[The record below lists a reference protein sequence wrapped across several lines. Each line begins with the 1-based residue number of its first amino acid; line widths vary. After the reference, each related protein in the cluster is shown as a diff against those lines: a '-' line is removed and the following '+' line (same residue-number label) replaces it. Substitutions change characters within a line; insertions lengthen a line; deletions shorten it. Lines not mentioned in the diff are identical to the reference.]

1 MTVDFLIELFSK
13 LFDSPFISFILA
25 VSIAGIPLFV
35 LMALNATVAVYVE
48 RKVSAFMM
56 DRIGPMGQG
65 PGLHAGPWGVLQTI
79 ADAVKLLIKEDT
91 IPSSAD
97 KLLFKVAPFIIF
109 IGAFLGIA
117 VLPFSSVIQVVD
129 INIGVFYIIAVGSVG
144 VHGIVMAGW
153 ASNNKWSLYG
163 AMRSAAQIISY
174 EIPAGLSIIIPIMM
188 TSTMNLQ
195 SMIEFQSGTV
205 WGILPNWIIFN
216 NPFSFLAFFIF
227 FISAVAETNR
237 TPFDIPEAES
247 ELVAG
252 WMTEYSGFRWA
263 VFFLSEYAN
272 MFVVS
277 GLAAAGFLG
286 GWLSPIPGLF
296 NSPIWGLFWFFSKI
310 IFLIFVMMWFR
321 WTFPRLRVDQLMHV
335 CWKVFIPIAMLNIF
349 GVGIWKLIK
358 AWSSAFTAMVCT
370 SKPQTT

>member
-1 MTVDFLIELFSK
+1 MTVDFLIDLFSK
-13 LFDSPFISFILA
+13 FIDIPIITFLLA
-25 VSIAGIPLFV
+25 VTIAGIPLFV

-65 PGLHAGPWGVLQTI
+65 PGLHAGKWGVLQTI
-79 ADAVKLLIKEDT
+79 ADALKLLIKEDT

-117 VLPFSSVIQVVD
+117 VLPFSSVVQVVD
-129 INIGVFYIIAVGSVG
+129 VNIGVFYIIAVGSIG

-174 EIPAGLSIIIPIMM
+174 EIPAGLSIIVPIMM
-188 TSTMNLQ
+188 AGTMNLQ

-277 GLAAAGFLG
+277 GLAAVGFLG

-296 NSPIWGLFWFFSKI
+296 NSPIWGLFWFTGKI
-310 IFLIFVMMWFR
+310 IFLIFIMMWFR

-335 CWKVFIPIAMLNIF
+335 CWKVFIPIAMFNIF
-349 GVGIWKLIK
+349 GVGIWKLIIG
-358 AWSSAFTAMVCT
+358 
-370 SKPQTT
+370 

>member
-1 MTVDFLIELFSK
+1 MTVDFLINLFSK
-13 LFDSPFISFILA
+13 FIDIPIITFLLA
-25 VSIAGIPLFV
+25 VTIAGIPLFV

-65 PGLHAGPWGVLQTI
+65 PGLHAGKWGVLQTI
-79 ADAVKLLIKEDT
+79 ADALKLLIKEDT

-129 INIGVFYIIAVGSVG
+129 VNIGVFYIIAVGSIG

-174 EIPAGLSIIIPIMM
+174 EIPAGLSIIVPIMM
-188 TSTMNLQ
+188 AGTMNLQ

-277 GLAAAGFLG
+277 GLAAVGFLG

-296 NSPIWGLFWFFSKI
+296 NSPIWGLFWFTGKI
-310 IFLIFVMMWFR
+310 IFLIFIMMWFR

-335 CWKVFIPIAMLNIF
+335 CWKVFIPIAMFNIF
-349 GVGIWKLIK
+349 GVGIWKLIIG
-358 AWSSAFTAMVCT
+358 
-370 SKPQTT
+370 

>member
-13 LFDSPFISFILA
+13 FIDIPLITFLLA
-25 VSIAGIPLFV
+25 VTIAGIPLFV

-65 PGLHAGPWGVLQTI
+65 PGLHAGKWGVLQTI
-79 ADAVKLLIKEDT
+79 ADALKLLIKEDT

-129 INIGVFYIIAVGSVG
+129 VNIGVFYIIAVGSIG
-144 VHGIVMAGW
+144 VHGSVMAGW

-174 EIPAGLSIIIPIMM
+174 EIPAGLSIIVPIMM
-188 TSTMNLQ
+188 AGTMNLQ

-277 GLAAAGFLG
+277 GLAAVGFLG

-296 NSPIWGLFWFFSKI
+296 NSPIWGLFWFTGKI
-310 IFLIFVMMWFR
+310 IFLIFIMMWFR

-335 CWKVFIPIAMLNIF
+335 CWKVFIPIAMFNIF
-349 GVGIWKLIK
+349 GVGIWKLIIG
-358 AWSSAFTAMVCT
+358 
-370 SKPQTT
+370 

>member
-1 MTVDFLIELFSK
+1 MTVDFLIDLFSK
-13 LFDSPFISFILA
+13 FIDIPIVTFLLA
-25 VSIAGIPLFV
+25 VTIAGIPLFV

-65 PGLHAGPWGVLQTI
+65 PGLHAGKWGILQTI
-79 ADAVKLLIKEDT
+79 ADALKLLIKEDT

-117 VLPFSSVIQVVD
+117 VLPFSSVVQVVD
-129 INIGVFYIIAVGSVG
+129 VNIGVFYIIAVGSIG

-174 EIPAGLSIIIPIMM
+174 EIPAGLSIIVPIMM
-188 TSTMNLQ
+188 AGTMNLQ

-277 GLAAAGFLG
+277 GLAAVGFLG

-296 NSPIWGLFWFFSKI
+296 NSPIWGLFWFTGKI
-310 IFLIFVMMWFR
+310 IFLIFIMMWFR

-335 CWKVFIPIAMLNIF
+335 CWKVFIPIAMFNIF
-349 GVGIWKLIK
+349 GVGIWKLIIG
-358 AWSSAFTAMVCT
+358 
-370 SKPQTT
+370 

>member
-13 LFDSPFISFILA
+13 FIDIPLITFLLA
-25 VSIAGIPLFV
+25 VTIAGIPLFV

-65 PGLHAGPWGVLQTI
+65 PGLHAGKWGVLQTI
-79 ADAVKLLIKEDT
+79 ADALKLLIKEDT

-129 INIGVFYIIAVGSVG
+129 VNIGVFYIIAVGSIG

-174 EIPAGLSIIIPIMM
+174 EIPAGLSIIVPIMM
-188 TSTMNLQ
+188 AGTMNLQ

-252 WMTEYSGFRWA
+252 WMTEYTGFRWA

-277 GLAAAGFLG
+277 GLAAVGFLG

-296 NSPIWGLFWFFSKI
+296 NSPIWGLFWFTGKI
-310 IFLIFVMMWFR
+310 IFLIFIMMWFR

-335 CWKVFIPIAMLNIF
+335 CWKVFIPIAMFNIF
-349 GVGIWKLIK
+349 GVGIWKLIIG
-358 AWSSAFTAMVCT
+358 
-370 SKPQTT
+370 

>member
-1 MTVDFLIELFSK
+1 MTVDFLIDLFSK
-13 LFDSPFISFILA
+13 FIDIPIITFLLA
-25 VSIAGIPLFV
+25 VTIAGIPLFV

-65 PGLHAGPWGVLQTI
+65 PGLHAGKWGILQTI
-79 ADAVKLLIKEDT
+79 AAALKLLIKEDT

-129 INIGVFYIIAVGSVG
+129 VNIGVFYIIAVGSIG

-174 EIPAGLSIIIPIMM
+174 EIPAGLSIIVPIMM
-188 TSTMNLQ
+188 AGTMNLQ

-277 GLAAAGFLG
+277 GLAAVGFLG

-296 NSPIWGLFWFFSKI
+296 NSPIWGLFWFTGKI
-310 IFLIFVMMWFR
+310 IFLIFIMMWFR

-335 CWKVFIPIAMLNIF
+335 CWKVFIPIAMFNIF
-349 GVGIWKLIK
+349 GVGIWKLIIG
-358 AWSSAFTAMVCT
+358 
-370 SKPQTT
+370 

>member
-13 LFDSPFISFILA
+13 FIDIPLITFLLA
-25 VSIAGIPLFV
+25 VTIAGIPLFV

-65 PGLHAGPWGVLQTI
+65 PGLHAGKWGVLQTI
-79 ADAVKLLIKEDT
+79 ADALKLLIKEDT

-129 INIGVFYIIAVGSVG
+129 VNIGVFYIIAVGYIG

-174 EIPAGLSIIIPIMM
+174 EIPAGLSIIVPIMM
-188 TSTMNLQ
+188 AGTMNLQ

-277 GLAAAGFLG
+277 GLAAVGFLG

-296 NSPIWGLFWFFSKI
+296 NSPIWGLFWFTGKI
-310 IFLIFVMMWFR
+310 IFLIFIMMWFR

-335 CWKVFIPIAMLNIF
+335 CWKVFIPIAMFNIF
-349 GVGIWKLIK
+349 GVGIWKLIIG
-358 AWSSAFTAMVCT
+358 
-370 SKPQTT
+370 

>member
-1 MTVDFLIELFSK
+1 MTVDFLIDLFSK
-13 LFDSPFISFILA
+13 FIDIPIITFLLA
-25 VSIAGIPLFV
+25 VTIAGIPLFV

-65 PGLHAGPWGVLQTI
+65 PGLHAGKWGVLQTI
-79 ADAVKLLIKEDT
+79 ADALKLLIKEDT

-129 INIGVFYIIAVGSVG
+129 VNIGVFYIIAVGSIG

-174 EIPAGLSIIIPIMM
+174 EIPAGLSIIVPIMM
-188 TSTMNLQ
+188 AGTMNLQ

-216 NPFSFLAFFIF
+216 NTFSFLAFFIF

-277 GLAAAGFLG
+277 GLAAVGFLG

-296 NSPIWGLFWFFSKI
+296 NSPIWGLFWFTGKI
-310 IFLIFVMMWFR
+310 IFLIFIMMWFR

-335 CWKVFIPIAMLNIF
+335 CWKVFIPIAMFNIF
-349 GVGIWKLIK
+349 EVGIWKLIIG
-358 AWSSAFTAMVCT
+358 
-370 SKPQTT
+370 

>member
-1 MTVDFLIELFSK
+1 MTVDFLIDLFSK
-13 LFDSPFISFILA
+13 FIDIPIVAFLLA
-25 VSIAGIPLFV
+25 VTIAGIPLFV
-35 LMALNATVAVYVE
+35 LMALNATIAVYVE

-65 PGLHAGPWGVLQTI
+65 PGLHAGKWGVLQTI
-79 ADAVKLLIKEDT
+79 ADALKLLIKEDT
-91 IPSSAD
+91 VPASAD
-97 KLLFKVAPFIIF
+97 KLLFKMAPFIIF

-117 VLPFSSVIQVVD
+117 ALPFSSVLQVVD
-129 INIGVFYIIAVGSVG
+129 FNVGVFYIIAVASVG
-144 VHGIVMAGW
+144 VIGIVMAGW

-174 EIPAGLSIIIPIMM
+174 EIPAGLSIIVPIMM
-188 TSTMNLQ
+188 AGTMNLQ
-195 SMIEFQSGTV
+195 SLIEFQTGSV

-277 GLAAAGFLG
+277 GLAATAFLG
-286 GWLSPIPGLF
+286 GWQSPIPGFF
-296 NSPIWGLFWFFSKI
+296 NSPLWGLFWFLGKI

-349 GVGIWKLIK
+349 GVGIWKLIIG
-358 AWSSAFTAMVCT
+358 
-370 SKPQTT
+370 